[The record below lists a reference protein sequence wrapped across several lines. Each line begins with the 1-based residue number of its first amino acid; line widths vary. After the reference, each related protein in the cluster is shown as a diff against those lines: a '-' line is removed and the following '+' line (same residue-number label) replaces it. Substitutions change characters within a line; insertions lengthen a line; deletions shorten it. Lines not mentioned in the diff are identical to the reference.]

1 MQALGHLEHGSGR
14 LGVVATGLDLG
25 GVHNRGLDHRSNRG
39 HRGYRGGG
47 YYRSAFAQL
56 GNASVSSL
64 ELSLEL
70 SVFVLQVAHSLDDLV
85 KELVNFVLVVALTEL
100 GGLELLVEDVISG

>member
-1 MQALGHLEHGSGR
+1 MGS
-14 LGVVATGLDLG
+14 
-25 GVHNRGLDHRSNRG
+25 
-39 HRGYRGGG
+39 

-56 GNASVSSL
+56 GNASVSSIELGL
-64 ELSLEL
+64 ELG
-70 SVFVLQVAHSLDDLV
+70 VFVLQVAHGLDDLV